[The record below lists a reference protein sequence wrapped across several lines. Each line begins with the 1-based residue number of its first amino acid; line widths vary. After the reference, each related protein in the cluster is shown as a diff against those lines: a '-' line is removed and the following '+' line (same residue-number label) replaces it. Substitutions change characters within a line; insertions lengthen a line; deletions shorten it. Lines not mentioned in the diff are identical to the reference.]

1 MSVER
6 MFDKLDEKISSL
18 IRSLG
23 LIITILFGS
32 IALLIN
38 FKIENILIKVSILG
52 LIGIFVSN
60 IIFTLALYIS
70 TKKDEFVYNI
80 PLYEQLLKIN
90 RGLVKETNKELI
102 VLINQYEMI
111 KRKLPSLEEFYIEL
125 FIKYNVQKDTDGYY
139 RLNLK
144 NLEDFKSGL
153 SIFIE
158 IFNKIRKYFNVN
170 INEIVSEIKSDK
182 ESDNLNSYFV
192 EFAKFLGLVRT
203 YHTDLS
209 NFEGLQLFND
219 NEFVFNLLD
228 IPFSLFTDFVNHLRF
243 NSISAYNKINKDKLT
258 KIKEYGFNIKIAY
271 GIFGLGIILSSVMI
285 FYALILFFF
294 FN

>member
-38 FKIENILIKVSILG
+38 FKIENIIIKVSILG
-52 LIGIFVSN
+52 LIGIFVLD

-70 TKKDEFVYNI
+70 TKKDEFVYSI
-80 PLYEQLLKIN
+80 LMYEQLLKIN
-90 RGLVKETNKELI
+90 RGFIKETTKALAILI
-102 VLINQYEMI
+102 REFAIIN
-111 KRKLPSLEEFYIEL
+111 RKLPSKDVSNCYIEEFIGRG
-125 FIKYNVQKDTDGYY
+125 VQKSDDGYY
-139 RLNLK
+139 ELRIK
-144 NLEDFKSGL
+144 NLEDFRSGISL
-153 SIFIE
+153 FFGILGRIKELIE
-158 IFNKIRKYFNVN
+158 YVIKGEKEVNN
-170 INEIVSEIKSDK
+170 INEM
-182 ESDNLNSYFV
+182 SYLA
-192 EFAKFLGLVRT
+192 EFYGFMRLIRT

-209 NFEGLQLFND
+209 NFEGLKLPSNNELIFDVFDTPHRLFVKLVN
-219 NEFVFNLLD
+219 
-228 IPFSLFTDFVNHLRF
+228 PFRF
-243 NSISAYNKINKDKLT
+243 NTISTYNKINKDKLT
-258 KIKEYGFNIKIAY
+258 KMKEYGLNIKLAY